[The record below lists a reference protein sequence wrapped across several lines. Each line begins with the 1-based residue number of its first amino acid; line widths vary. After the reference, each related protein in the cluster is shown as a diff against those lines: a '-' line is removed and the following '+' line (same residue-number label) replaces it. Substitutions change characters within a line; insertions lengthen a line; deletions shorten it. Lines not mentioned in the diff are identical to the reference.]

1 MNDQQVNGAELL
13 ADIEQ
18 FIRRFCILPHEHA
31 YTAVT
36 TWAAHTHFM
45 EHMET
50 TGRLACLSPE
60 PGSGKTRVLE
70 VLDTIAYRPLLAL
83 DLSMSA
89 FFRIVEDY
97 RPSILLDEVD
107 AIFTGKAKAEGTED
121 LRRTINSGYRIGAKV
136 QRVGGQNRDQVQS
149 FRIFAPVAMA
159 GLGNLPDNLL
169 SRCIVLN
176 MKRRGPGERV
186 QPWRERLQRPEGEAL
201 QSRLSEW
208 AVQAGELTYP
218 HLPDGVE
225 DRDADVWE
233 PLVMVADAA
242 GGDWP
247 RRIREACK
255 HFVASKPQNAVSLGV
270 RLLAD
275 LREIW
280 PNAQSSMFTADILD
294 KLAGLDEAPWG
305 DLYGEGLK
313 PRKLA
318 QILSDYGANSRNVRV
333 GEEIAKGYR
342 KEDLWD
348 AWQRYLPAHDP
359 QKGNNRH
366 DGNAPGQTG
375 EQEVTAPESPVT
387 ERVTVQ
393 QKRNGISNGRDGAD
407 LGKREPVT
415 PVTDVTHSQRDNGR
429 DLATTDLDTAR
440 KLMTEHPG
448 MDISKLNRLTGWGD
462 IQRAGT
468 ALDQLRKELQNR

>member
-1 MNDQQVNGAELL
+1 MSEPQIYGAALLDQV
-13 ADIEQ
+13 DT
-18 FIRRFCILPHEHA
+18 FIRRFCILPKEHA

-36 TWAAHTHFM
+36 LWAAHTHFIDQL
-45 EHMET
+45 ET

-70 VLDTIAYRPLLAL
+70 VLDTIAHRPLLAL

-89 FFRIVEDY
+89 FFRIVEDN
-97 RPSILLDEVD
+97 RPTILLDEVD

-159 GLGNLPDNLL
+159 GLGNLPDTLL

-176 MKRRGPGERV
+176 MKRRGPGEKV

-201 QSRLSEW
+201 QGLLSQW
-208 AVQAGELTYP
+208 AGQTGQLAYP
-218 HLPDGVE
+218 QLPHGVE

-247 RRIREACK
+247 QRVREACTSFIK
-255 HFVASKPQNAVSLGV
+255 AKPQSSVSLGV

-280 PNAQSSMFTADILD
+280 PEGQSSMFTADILD
-294 KLAGLDEAPWG
+294 ALAELDEAPWA

-318 QILSDYGANSRNVRV
+318 QMLSDYGAGSTKVRIGHEV
-333 GEEIAKGYR
+333 KKGYR
-342 KEDLWD
+342 REDLWD
-348 AWQRYLPAHDP
+348 AWTRYLPSHP
-359 QKGNNRH
+359 PEVGNTGNTR
-366 DGNAPGQTG
+366 NAPGQTG
-375 EQEVTAPESPVT
+375 DGRGTPQGTVVTQRGTGE
-387 ERVTVQ
+387 
-393 QKRNGISNGRDGAD
+393 QKRNAEYAAD
-407 LGKREPVT
+407 QGKQSSVP
-415 PVTDVTHSQRDNGR
+415 DVPHVPHSQGKNRGDQS
-429 DLATTDLDTAR
+429 ATDLHIAR
-440 KLMTEHPG
+440 RLAAEHPG
-448 MDISKLNRLTGWGD
+448 INPTKLSRLTGWGD
-462 IQRAGT
+462 IQRAGV
-468 ALDQLRKELQNR
+468 ALNKLRLETV